1 MPVSTRHQL
10 SRRGFCL
17 CCLGATAAATG
28 AWLTPR
34 QVFAEANGIV
44 DMIRGEAAKAK
55 IAVHRLR
62 GNVSVLEGSGGNI
75 AVLTG
80 PDGKLLVDAG
90 ITASKP
96 RILEALNRLDARPVK
111 RLINTHWHFDHS
123 DGNEWLHAEGATIL
137 AHENTRKHLDSGQ
150 RVADWSF
157 NFPPIPAGALPSEV
171 ITGDKT
177 LHHNG
182 MTLSLRV
189 HPNAHTD
196 GDIAV
201 YFTEADILHT
211 GDVWWNGIY
220 PFIDYSTGGSIDG
233 TIRAVNAVIAMTSD
247 QTVIVPGHGPV
258 GNRAELTEF
267 RDMLVAI
274 RGNVAALKAKG
285 LPLEDTIKAR
295 PTAAFDAKWGQFVID
310 PGLFT
315 RLVYEGV

>member
-1 MPVSTRHQL
+1 MPISTRHQL

-34 QVFAEANGIV
+34 QVFAEANGII

-123 DGNEWLHAEGATIL
+123 DGNQWLHAEGATIL

-157 NFPPIPAGALPSEV
+157 NFPPAPAAALPSEV

-258 GNRAELTEF
+258 GNRAELAEF

-285 LPLEDTIKAR
+285 LPLGDTIKAR

>member
-1 MPVSTRHQL
+1 MPISTRHQL

-157 NFPPIPAGALPSEV
+157 NFPPAPAGALPSEV

-258 GNRAELTEF
+258 GNRAELAEF

-285 LPLEDTIKAR
+285 LPLGDTIKAR

>member
-1 MPVSTRHQL
+1 MSISTRYQL

-17 CCLGATAAATG
+17 CCLGATTAASG

-34 QVFAEANGIV
+34 EVFAQASGIV
-44 DMIRGEAAKAK
+44 DMIRREAAKAK
-55 IAVHRLR
+55 IAVHKLR

-80 PDGKLLVDAG
+80 QDGKLLVDAG

-96 RILEALNRLDARPVK
+96 RILEALNSLDAKPIK

-123 DGNEWLHAEGATIL
+123 DGNEWIHAEGATIL
-137 AHENTRKHLDSGQ
+137 AHENTRKRLDSGQ
-150 RVADWSF
+150 RVADWNF
-157 NFPPIPAGALPSEV
+157 NFPPAPAGALPSEV
-171 ITGDKT
+171 ITADKT
-177 LHHNG
+177 LHHSG

-233 TIRAVNAVIAMTSD
+233 TIRAANAVIKMVSD
-247 QTVIVPGHGPV
+247 QTIIVPGHGPT
-258 GNRAELTEF
+258 GNRAELIEF
-267 RDMLVAI
+267 REMLVAI
-274 RGNVAALKAKG
+274 RANVAALKARG
-285 LPLEDTIKAR
+285 LSLEETIKAR
-295 PTAAFDAKWGQFVID
+295 PTTVFDAKWGQFVID
-310 PGLFT
+310 PSLFT

>member
-1 MPVSTRHQL
+1 MPISTRHQL

-34 QVFAEANGIV
+34 QVFAEANGII

-123 DGNEWLHAEGATIL
+123 DGNQWLHAEGATIL

-157 NFPPIPAGALPSEV
+157 NFPPAPAGALPSEV

>member
-1 MPVSTRHQL
+1 MPISTRHQV

-34 QVFAEANGIV
+34 EVFAEASGIV
-44 DMIRGEAAKAK
+44 EMVRSEAAKAK
-55 IAVHRLR
+55 IAVHKLR

-80 PDGKLLVDAG
+80 SDGKLLVDAG

-96 RILEALNRLDARPVK
+96 RILEALNSLDDRPIK
-111 RLINTHWHFDHS
+111 HLINTHWHFDHS
-123 DGNEWLHAEGATIL
+123 DGNEWIHAEGATIL

-150 RVADWSF
+150 RVEDWSF
-157 NFPPIPAGALPSEV
+157 NFPPAPAGALPSEV
-171 ITGDKT
+171 ITGDT
-177 LHHNG
+177 TIHHNG
-182 MTLSLRV
+182 TTLSLRV

-233 TIRAVNAVIAMTSD
+233 TIRAVSAVIAMTSD
-247 QTVIVPGHGPV
+247 QTIIVPGHGPI

-267 RDMLVAI
+267 REMLVAV
-274 RGNVAALKAKG
+274 RGSVAALKTKG
-285 LPLEDTIKAR
+285 LTLEDTIKAR

-310 PGLFT
+310 PSLFT

>member
-1 MPVSTRHQL
+1 MRISTRHQL

-17 CCLGATAAATG
+17 CCLGATAAASG
-28 AWLTPR
+28 NWLTPR
-34 QVFAEANGIV
+34 EVFAQASGIV
-44 DMIRGEAAKAK
+44 DMIRSEAAKAK

-80 PDGKLLVDAG
+80 QDGKLLVDAG

-96 RILEALNRLDARPVK
+96 RILEALNSLDSRPIK

-150 RVADWSF
+150 RVADWNF
-157 NFPPIPAGALPSEV
+157 NFPPAPAGALPSEV
-171 ITGDKT
+171 ITAGKT

-182 MTLSLRV
+182 MTLSLSV

-220 PFIDYSTGGSIDG
+220 PFIDYSTGGGIDG
-233 TIRAVNAVIAMTSD
+233 TIRAADAVISMTSD
-247 QTVIVPGHGPV
+247 KTIIVPGHGPI

-267 RDMLVAI
+267 REMLVAI

-285 LPLEDTIKAR
+285 LSLEDTVKAR

>member
-96 RILEALNRLDARPVK
+96 RILEALNRLDARPIK

-157 NFPPIPAGALPSEV
+157 NFPPAPAGALPSEV